1 MPSTELRR
9 LEADDATIGGV
20 LFTFPSGISKSASWK
35 SEMRIGD
42 TLAMA
47 KDITARVLA
56 QLLEEG
62 RSDDANATNWASCV
76 AAVQKHVSDWNN
88 TLPAIITH

>member
-9 LEADDATIGGV
+9 LEAADATIGGV

-35 SEMRIGD
+35 SETRIAD
-42 TLAMA
+42 TLEMA
-47 KDITARVLA
+47 KDITKRVLA

-62 RSDDANATNWASCV
+62 RSDDAERTNWVSVV
-76 AAVQKHVSDWNN
+76 AGVEKHVRDWNA
-88 TLPAIITH
+88 TLPAIVTH